1 MIFGGELGHTNA
13 IRMPKVSWAEAL
25 WSFRASRAAAG
36 TYTLVRKRAPQLE
49 AKMPS
54 DWDDIWRRVRPHTC
68 HQSAESRMG

>member
-36 TYTLVRKRAPQLE
+36 TYTLVRKRARRVP
-49 AKMPS
+49 AKMTS
-54 DWDDIWRRVRPHTC
+54 DWNDI
-68 HQSAESRMG
+68 